1 MKTKAILILFVSL
14 LVLMPAFPQGKA
26 EVIIARR
33 RASGGGGGSALVVRN
48 KATKDE
54 GTVAA
59 FYGYDPW
66 GHAINAT
73 GDLLVLVITSGT
85 NTSNA
90 TPTLVCDSA
99 SAGMTSG
106 SCASSSLSTWTI
118 GTTSCNVTGN
128 SCVTFAYT
136 CSAGASSRYF
146 GVKFNTGSA
155 NVDSTVTAY
164 DITHNVSSGCRDVN
178 WPSPFSSGTPGA
190 TLTVPTSGSY
200 NTAVANEIAILG
212 MSDDNNCDTSWT
224 SGAAGS
230 GFTLGPR
237 QGTCTSMLGVTEYQ
251 IYSSTQSG
259 ATATLTTGN
268 SSGNHVAAGV
278 MTFE

>member
-1 MKTKAILILFVSL
+1 MKIKAILILFVSL

-33 RASGGGGGSALVVRN
+33 RASGGGGGSALVVQN

-54 GTVAA
+54 NHVAA

-66 GHAINAT
+66 GHAVNAT
-73 GDLLVLVITSGT
+73 GDLLVLVLTSG
-85 NTSNA
+85 A
-90 TPTLVCDSA
+90 TTLANGTPNLVCDSA

-118 GTTSCNVTGN
+118 GTTTCNLTGN
-128 SCVTFAYT
+128 SCITFAYT

-146 GVKFNTGSA
+146 GVKFNNGSA
-155 NVDSTVTAY
+155 NVDTTITAY
-164 DITHNVSSGCRDVN
+164 DITHNVSSGCLDVN

-200 NTAVANEIAILG
+200 NTAVANEIAIMG
-212 MSDDNNCDTSWT
+212 MSDDNNCGSSWT
-224 SGAAGS
+224 GS
-230 GFTLGPR
+230 
-237 QGTCTSMLGVTEYQ
+237 QGTGWTSITQTTCTSMLGVAEYR

-259 ATATLTTGN
+259 ATATLNTGN
-268 SSGNHVAAGV
+268 SSGNNVAAGV